1 MYYNN
6 YKNKYISKF
15 QRDIKK
21 LLAAD
26 FENFKKR

>member
-15 QRDIKK
+15 QRDVKK
-21 LLAAD
+21 LFAD